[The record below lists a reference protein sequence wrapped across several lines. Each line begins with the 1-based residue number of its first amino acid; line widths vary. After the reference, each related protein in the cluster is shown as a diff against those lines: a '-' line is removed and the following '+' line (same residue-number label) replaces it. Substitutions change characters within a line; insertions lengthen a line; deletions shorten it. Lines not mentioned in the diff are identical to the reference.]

1 MSATVIL
8 HNTQVEKITT
18 FRKVDPNNCTRF
30 YAASFFRRIRKLEI
44 IITIYIPRIFYILL
58 RFILNGFWYDPIH
71 HLRRK
76 WYFIGFWMTFTIL
89 VRITG
94 WGLIKKIVIEFFYEL
109 LLYEPLGSE
118 KNRFLLRYVDK
129 FTFWML
135 SSYVI
140 RYF

>member
-58 RFILNGFWYDPIH
+58 RLILNGFWYDPIY

-109 LLYEPLGSE
+109 LLYESLGSE
-118 KNRFLLRYVDK
+118 KDRFLLRYVDK

>member
-109 LLYEPLGSE
+109 LLYESLGSE
-118 KNRFLLRYVDK
+118 KDRFLLRYVDK

>member
-109 LLYEPLGSE
+109 LLYESLGSE